1 MLPAAR
7 RFDGWIA
14 ASRPGWLWL
23 GQLGIVALGAH
34 LAADRL
40 DDLLARLIGGYDIPY
55 MTDGEAALGM
65 ALIALTLEIVVVV
78 RAAWILVAS
87 AGAPLLEREA
97 WWRKRSVESFVRPL
111 FWGAMGLAGAWS
123 IVLAVEGLF
132 PGTGMFAT
140 AIGVVAGGLAAWRL
154 GWSGWAKVTAGLF
167 QPRSVRDG
175 LLWAPPLLAAT
186 ALALAQLPVWG
197 WT

>member
-1 MLPAAR
+1 MLPVAR
-7 RFDGWIA
+7 RIDGWIA

-40 DDLLARLIGGYDIPY
+40 DDLLARLIGPHDIPY
-55 MTDGEAALGM
+55 MSDGEAQLGV
-65 ALIALTLEIVVVV
+65 ALIALTLEIVVVA

-87 AGAPLLEREA
+87 AGAPVLDREA
-97 WWRKRSVESFVRPL
+97 WWRKRGVESFVRPL
-111 FWGAMGLAGAWS
+111 FWGSMALAGAWS

-132 PGTGMFAT
+132 PGMGPVAT
-140 AIGVVAGGLAAWRL
+140 ALGAVAGVLAAWRL
-154 GWSGWAKVTAGLF
+154 GWSGWAKVTGGLF

-186 ALALAQLPVWG
+186 ALALAQLPLWG